1 MFVLPTLAFIRDPRP
16 FRIVVVLILTTILLV
31 KFAKAEI
38 TTYEGPDRIQ
48 QLVAGAQKEG
58 FLRFYTSMAEK
69 DTNRLVSAF
78 EKQYGVKVQVWR
90 SGKDKVLQRTIAEA
104 KAGRNEVDFVLNP
117 SPEMEALHK
126 EHLLQRVVS
135 PVQKDLIAA
144 ALPVHREWTGMRVY
158 VYAQSYNTQSVAKE
172 ELPKTFQDLLDP
184 KWRGRLG
191 IEVKQQEWFYT
202 LVQAMGEEKGLK
214 FFRDLIATQAVS
226 LRTGNSSLN
235 GMVISGEVPLAMNVY
250 TYLPEQAKSE
260 GAHIDYITLSPCIAY
275 TDGIAITK
283 KAPHL
288 YAATLF
294 YDFLLTKGQII
305 VAENKAISTNLR
317 DEATLAKFNPVFMD
331 AAKVLESDEKWIKI
345 FKDTLQN
352 KATKSP

>member
-1 MFVLPTLAFIRDPRP
+1 MHGRPYPLALSTLYKGLVHFIVCG
-16 FRIVVVLILTTILLV
+16 IALTSNPIGAQI
-31 KFAKAEI
+31 F
-38 TTYEGPDRIQ
+38 TYEGSDRAQ
-48 QLVAGAQKEG
+48 QLIAGAQKEG

-69 DTNRLVSAF
+69 DTDRLTSAF
-78 EKQYGVKVQVWR
+78 EKKYGVKIQVWR

-104 KAGRNEVDFVLNP
+104 RAGRNEVDFVLNP

-135 PVQKDLIAA
+135 PVQKELIPV
-144 ALPVHREWTGMRVY
+144 ALPAHREWTGMRVY
-158 VYAQSYNTQSVAKE
+158 VYAQSFNTLSVSRD
-172 ELPKTFQDLLDP
+172 ELPKTFTDLLDP

-202 LVQAMGEEKGLK
+202 LVQAMGEDKGLK
-214 FFRDLIATQAVS
+214 FFRDLMATQAVS

-250 TYLPEQAKSE
+250 TYLPEQAKSN
-260 GAHIDYITLSPCIAY
+260 GAPIDFITLSPCIAY
-275 TDGIAITK
+275 TDGIAVTK
-283 KAPHL
+283 KAPHP

-294 YDFLLTKGQII
+294 YDFLLTQGQMI
-305 VAENKAISTNLR
+305 VTENKAISTNLR

-352 KATKSP
+352 KAIK

>member
-1 MFVLPTLAFIRDPRP
+1 MFHRSSNPLPSSFHKVIFNWMLLSLA
-16 FRIVVVLILTTILLV
+16 LV
-31 KFAKAEI
+31 GFLAQAQI
-38 TTYEGPDRIQ
+38 TTYEGVDRTQ
-48 QLVAGAQKEG
+48 QLIAGAQKEG
-58 FLRFYTSMAEK
+58 VLRFYTSMAEK
-69 DTNRLVSAF
+69 DTSRLVAAF

-90 SGKDKVLQRTIAEA
+90 SGKDKVLQRTITEA

-144 ALPVHREWTGMRVY
+144 ALPTHREWTGMRVY
-158 VYAQSYNTQSVAKE
+158 IYAQSFNTQSVSRD
-172 ELPKTFQDLLDP
+172 ELPKTFNDLLDP

-202 LVQAMGEEKGLK
+202 LVQAMGEEKGMK
-214 FFRDLIATQAVS
+214 FFKDLIATQAVS
-226 LRTGNSSLN
+226 LRTGNSALN
-235 GMVISGEVPLAMNVY
+235 GMVISGDVPLAMNVY
-250 TYLPEQAKSE
+250 SYLPEQAKSE
-260 GAHIDYITLSPCIAY
+260 GAPIDYITLSPCIAY
-275 TDGIAITK
+275 TDGIGITK

-294 YDFLLTKGQII
+294 YDFLLTKGQMI
-305 VAENKAISTNLR
+305 VSDNKAITTNVR
-317 DEATLAKFNPVFMD
+317 DEAALAKFNPVFMD

-352 KATKSP
+352 KASK

>member
-1 MFVLPTLAFIRDPRP
+1 MFDPIPNQFTRSFNKFI
-16 FRIVVVLILTTILLV
+16 INLMLSSGALIAV
-31 KFAKAEI
+31 MAQAQI
-38 TTYEGPDRIQ
+38 TTYEGVDRTQ
-48 QLVAGAQKEG
+48 QLIAGAQKEG

-69 DTNRLVSAF
+69 DSNRLVAAF

-117 SPEMEALHK
+117 SPEMEALRN
-126 EHLLQRVVS
+126 ERLLQRVVS

-144 ALPVHREWTGMRVY
+144 ALPVHSEWTGMRVY
-158 VYAQSYNTQSVAKE
+158 VYAQSYNTRSVSKE
-172 ELPKTFQDLLDP
+172 ELPKTFYDLLDP

-214 FFRDLIATQAVS
+214 FFRDLVATQAVS

-235 GMVISGEVPLAMNVY
+235 GMVISGDVPLAINVY
-250 TYLPEQAKSE
+250 SYLPEQAKSD
-260 GAHIDYITLSPCIAY
+260 GAPIDYITLSPCIAY
-275 TDGIAITK
+275 TDGIAVTK
-283 KAPHL
+283 KAPHP

-294 YDFLLTKGQII
+294 YDFLLTKGQMI
-305 VAENKAISTNLR
+305 VAENKAITTHQR
-317 DEATLAKFNPVFMD
+317 DEANLAKFNPLFMD
-331 AAKVLESDEKWIKI
+331 AAKVLQSDEKWIKI

-352 KATKSP
+352 RASK

>member
-1 MFVLPTLAFIRDPRP
+1 MFPRSHRPLDYFSSAFRPLALWLTLSLWVGVSQAQ
-16 FRIVVVLILTTILLV
+16 
-31 KFAKAEI
+31 I
-38 TTYEGPDRIQ
+38 TTYEGADRTQ
-48 QLVAGAQKEG
+48 QLIAGAQKEG

-78 EKQYGVKVQVWR
+78 EKLYGVKVLVWR

-126 EHLLQRVVS
+126 EHLLQRVIS
-135 PVQKDLIAA
+135 PVQKDLIAP
-144 ALPVHREWTGMRVY
+144 ALPAHREWTGMRVY
-158 VYAQSYNTQSVAKE
+158 VYAQSFNTQAVAKD
-172 ELPKTFQDLLDP
+172 ELPKTFFDLLDP
-184 KWRGRLG
+184 KWKGRLG

-214 FFRDLIATQAVS
+214 FFRDLIATQSVS

-235 GMVISGEVPLAMNVY
+235 GMVISGEVPLAINVY
-250 TYLPEQAKSE
+250 TYLPEQAKAD
-260 GAHIDYITLSPCIAY
+260 GAPIDYITLSPCIAY

-294 YDFLLTKGQII
+294 YDFMLTKGQSI
-305 VAENKAISTNLR
+305 VADNKAITTNLK
-317 DEATLAKFNPVFMD
+317 DEANLSKFNPIFMD
-331 AAKVLESDEKWIKI
+331 AAKVLESDERWIKI
-345 FKDTLQN
+345 FKDTLQT
-352 KATKSP
+352 KAAK